1 MRVACQYF
9 AKGLEAGL
17 PMLQLRLLDTA
28 TLELLYI
35 TWQSLVAFS
44 LIIMLRVDLG
54 GGAKVKRFVESYVSG
69 RSSQEAPNPF
79 NSRFL

>member
-9 AKGLEAGL
+9 AKGLQAGL

-35 TWQSLVAFS
+35 IWQSLVAFS

-54 GGAKVKRFVESYVSG
+54 GGAKAKMFAEPQVSG

>member
-1 MRVACQYF
+1 M
-9 AKGLEAGL
+9 
-17 PMLQLRLLDTA
+17 LLDTA

-35 TWQSLVAFS
+35 IGQSLVAFS

-54 GGAKVKRFVESYVSG
+54 GGAKAKRFAEPHVSG